1 MVRHNREILTG
12 GKNYAQKQSKKH
24 AVNEV
29 VFDKESRQEY
39 LTGFHKRKLQRQK
52 KAQEYNKEQER
63 LAKIE
68 ERKQMRDERKQNLES
83 QLKDFKE
90 KAKEIAMING
100 DLKGDDDDEV
110 NGFLNAGEDEEEW
123 SGFNEEEGGEENGDQ
138 EEEDKEESNNSTI
151 PLKGILH
158 HKEIYEQNDQI
169 SNEFGDET
177 TVTIESIDH
186 PLQNGTTSSLEEK
199 AKSNNVNL
207 SNSDAIL
214 EKSIKRAKNYAV
226 LCGVS
231 KPSKD
236 NKKPKKKFR
245 YLSKAE
251 RRENTR
257 KEKSK
262 SKFKG
267 KK

>member
-68 ERKQMRDERKQNLES
+68 ERKQMRDERKQNLET
-83 QLKDFKE
+83 QLKEFNE

-100 DLKGDDDDEV
+100 DLKSDDDDEV
-110 NGFLNAGEDEEEW
+110 LNGKEDEDEW
-123 SGFNEEEGGEENGDQ
+123 TGFDEDDENEEGRDTNVQ
-138 EEEDKEESNNSTI
+138 IEEEPI

-158 HKEIYEQNDQI
+158 HKEVYEQNEELP
-169 SNEFGDET
+169 NEFGDET
-177 TVTIESIDH
+177 TVTIESINH
-186 PLQNGTTSSLEEK
+186 PIIDNNEILEAK

-207 SNSDAIL
+207 NKSNEIL
-214 EKSIKRAKNYAV
+214 EKSIERAKNYAV

-236 NKKPKKKFR
+236 KKPKKKFR